1 MTYYERIRRLRN
13 DRGLRQEDIA
23 DMLGISRIAYT
34 QYELGTRD
42 IPYNILNDLADLYN
56 VSLDFLFGRTTIKEP
71 YPYK

>member
-42 IPYNILNDLADLYN
+42 IPYNILNDLADL
-56 VSLDFLFGRTTIKEP
+56 
-71 YPYK
+71 

>member
-13 DRGLRQEDIA
+13 DRELRQEDIA

-42 IPYNILNDLADLYN
+42 IPYNVRNELADLYN
-56 VSLDFLFGRTTIKEP
+56 VSLDFVFGRTTIKEP